1 MDEELNE
8 MPQSEHTPSD
18 EQFHLTGMFRTWFL
32 EYASYTNLD
41 RAIPH
46 IDDGLKPVQRRVL
59 HAMREKED
67 GRYNKVANI
76 VGHTMQY
83 HPHGDMSIKD
93 ALVNLGQKHYLI
105 DTQGNWGNILTGD
118 AAAAPRYI
126 EARLTKF
133 ALEAV
138 FNPKTTD
145 WRPSYDGRNQE
156 PISLPVKFPL
166 LLAQGSEGI
175 GTGLNSKI
183 LPHNFGE
190 LCDASIAYLKD
201 EPFQL
206 FPDFPTGGMLDV
218 SKYNDGERGGKLTI
232 RSRIEKIDNKTLK
245 IVEVPYGV
253 TTDALIESII
263 KAKENN
269 KVSVR
274 KIDDL
279 TAEHVEIIVNL
290 EPKTSS
296 DKAIDALYAFTKCQ
310 VNYAPNCCVVDDQR
324 PMFLTVSDVLRHNT
338 DRTKDLLHRELEIAR
353 DELENQLLLS
363 SLERWFIFEERVYKD
378 KEFEQAKTNEIAIA
392 HIEKRLKPFRD
403 RFIKEIKQ
411 EHIEHLL
418 ELKMR
423 RIIRFNVDE
432 NDEKI
437 AMLNEKLKD
446 VNYKLE
452 HIIEHTIN
460 WFEHLKEKYANE
472 HPRLT
477 EIRNFEQIQAAKVVE
492 ANQRLMINREEGFI
506 GINLKKDDNNEFV
519 CNCSNID
526 DIIIFYKDGRY
537 KIVHVADKLY
547 VGKDIEYLD
556 VFVRND
562 KRTIYNV
569 CYRDGKSGPTFI
581 KRFAVTGI
589 IRDKEYNLAQGK
601 PGTRINYF
609 TANKNGEAE
618 VVRVHV
624 DSKVS
629 KLRVLA
635 FDKDFSEI
643 AIKGRESRGNILTKN
658 IVTYISKKSD
668 GISTLGGTDVFF
680 DFDIQRLNG
689 DNHGLYLGNFEGN
702 DQILAIYKN
711 GDYEITSYDFNNHYS
726 EDIARVEKYEAD
738 KVWTAALYDSEQGF
752 AYLKRFTLE
761 PTKSRTSFLSS
772 AEGSRLFIVT
782 DTPFPRLKVNFDQTN
797 KTREP
802 LELDAEEFI
811 GVKSIFAKGKRISN
825 YAVESIEELEPTR
838 FPEPPD
844 EPEETEVPETP
855 ANPNVTTTI
864 VDGVIIE
871 TNNPTDQEL
880 KFE

>member
-1 MDEELNE
+1 MDEDINE
-8 MPQSEHTPSD
+8 MPQSEHSPSD

-118 AAAAPRYI
+118 AAAAGRYI

-190 LCDASIAYLKD
+190 LCDASIAYLKN

-253 TTDALIESII
+253 TTDALIDSII

-310 VNYAPNCCVVDDQR
+310 VNYSPNCCVVDNQR
-324 PMFLTVSDVLRHNT
+324 PMFLTVSEVLRHNT
-338 DRTKDLLHRELEIAR
+338 DRTKELLRLELEIAH
-353 DELENQLLLS
+353 DELTNQLLLA

-378 KEFEQAKTNEIAIA
+378 KEFEQAKTNEIAVA

-403 RFIKEIKQ
+403 KFIKEIKK

-437 AMLNEKLKD
+437 AMLNDKLND

-452 HIIEHTIN
+452 HLVEHTIN
-460 WFEHLKEKYANE
+460 WYEHLKEKYAGQY
-472 HPRLT
+472 PRLT
-477 EIRNFEQIQAAKVVE
+477 EIRNFEQIQASKVVE

-506 GINLKKDDNNEFV
+506 GINLKKDDKNEFV
-519 CNCSNID
+519 CNCSDID

-547 VGKDIEYLD
+547 IGKDIEYID

-569 CYRDGKSGPTFI
+569 CYRDGKTGPTYI

-589 IRDKEYNLAQGK
+589 IRDKEYNLGQGK
-601 PGTRINYF
+601 PGSKINYF
-609 TANKNGEAE
+609 SANKNGEAE
-618 VVRVHV
+618 IIRVHV

-658 IVTYISKKSD
+658 IVTYITKKSD

-689 DNHGLYLGNFEGN
+689 DNHGIYLGNFEGN

-711 GDYEITSYDFNNHYS
+711 GDYEVTSYDFNNHYA
-726 EDIARVEKYEAD
+726 EDIDRIEKYEQE

-761 PTKSRTSFLSS
+761 PTKSRTSFLSTE
-772 AEGSRLFIVT
+772 EGSRLYLVT
-782 DTPFPRLKVNFDQTN
+782 DTPFPRLKVNFDQTE
-797 KTREP
+797 KAREP

-825 YAVESIEELEPTR
+825 YAVASIEELEPTR
-838 FPEPPD
+838 FPEPTE
-844 EPEETEVPETP
+844 EPEEPEEVKDT
-855 ANPNVTTTI
+855 NVTTTI

-880 KFE
+880 NFD

>member
-1 MDEELNE
+1 
-8 MPQSEHTPSD
+8 
-18 EQFHLTGMFRTWFL
+18 
-32 EYASYTNLD
+32 
-41 RAIPH
+41 
-46 IDDGLKPVQRRVL
+46 
-59 HAMREKED
+59 
-67 GRYNKVANI
+67 
-76 VGHTMQY
+76 
-83 HPHGDMSIKD
+83 
-93 ALVNLGQKHYLI
+93 
-105 DTQGNWGNILTGD
+105 
-118 AAAAPRYI
+118 
-126 EARLTKF
+126 
-133 ALEAV
+133 
-138 FNPKTTD
+138 
-145 WRPSYDGRNQE
+145 
-156 PISLPVKFPL
+156 
-166 LLAQGSEGI
+166 
-175 GTGLNSKI
+175 
-183 LPHNFGE
+183 
-190 LCDASIAYLKD
+190 
-201 EPFQL
+201 
-206 FPDFPTGGMLDV
+206 
-218 SKYNDGERGGKLTI
+218 
-232 RSRIEKIDNKTLK
+232 
-245 IVEVPYGV
+245 
-253 TTDALIESII
+253 
-263 KAKENN
+263 
-269 KVSVR
+269 
-274 KIDDL
+274 
-279 TAEHVEIIVNL
+279 
-290 EPKTSS
+290 
-296 DKAIDALYAFTKCQ
+296 
-310 VNYAPNCCVVDDQR
+310 
-324 PMFLTVSDVLRHNT
+324 
-338 DRTKDLLHRELEIAR
+338 
-353 DELENQLLLS
+353 
-363 SLERWFIFEERVYKD
+363 
-378 KEFEQAKTNEIAIA
+378 
-392 HIEKRLKPFRD
+392 
-403 RFIKEIKQ
+403 
-411 EHIEHLL
+411 
-418 ELKMR
+418 MR

-519 CNCSNID
+519 CNCSDID

-782 DTPFPRLKVNFDQTN
+782 DTPFPRLKVNFDQTD

-802 LELDAEEFI
+802 FELDAEEFI